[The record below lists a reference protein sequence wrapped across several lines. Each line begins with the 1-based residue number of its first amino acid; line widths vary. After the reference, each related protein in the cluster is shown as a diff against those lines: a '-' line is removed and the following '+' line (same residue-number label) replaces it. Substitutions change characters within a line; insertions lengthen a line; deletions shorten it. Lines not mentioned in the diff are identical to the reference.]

1 MIKSLPLGD
10 VAKFVRGITF
20 KPDDVCEN
28 FTKDSTVCM
37 RTKNVQA
44 TIDTEDLISVPSS
57 FVRRAEQKV
66 QFGDLLVS
74 SANSWNLVGKACW
87 VPELSY
93 ETTAGGFISILRCN
107 RNTVEPRY
115 FYHWV
120 TSGRTQHE
128 LRYCGRQTTNIS
140 NLDFDRALALPIPL
154 PYKNGKPDLDE
165 QKRIAAIL
173 DKADGIRRKRQQ
185 ALRLTDDFL
194 RSVFLDMFGDP
205 VTNPKNLPKIALG
218 DLLKVKSGSG
228 LTAKN
233 MAHNGTFPV
242 YGGNGINGY
251 HDKFLFEKRM
261 ITLGRVGAYCGA
273 VHYTEPFSWITDNAL
288 YVEHM
293 KCPMNAVFLV
303 DSLRFA
309 NLNQYAGQV
318 GQPLISGNRIY
329 PVKILNPSIAQ
340 QDKYS
345 EIVEKWQGNKEQN
358 RSSSKHNENLF
369 ASLQQRAF
377 RGEL

>member
-1 MIKSLPLGD
+1 MKNFPLDAVLEFARNG
-10 VAKFVRGITF
+10 
-20 KPDDVCEN
+20 
-28 FTKDSTVCM
+28 
-37 RTKNVQA
+37 
-44 TIDTEDLISVPSS
+44 LSVKQS
-57 FVRRAEQKV
+57 K
-66 QFGDLLVS
+66 G
-74 SANSWNLVGKACW
+74 
-87 VPELSY
+87 
-93 ETTAGGFISILRCN
+93 AGGLPITRIETISDGSINPEKVGFAGLNDDDAHGKFLKDGDILFSHINSVDHIGKCAIYNGKPAKLVHGMNLLNLRCARELVDPDYLLCAMKSPLVRNKLLRFVN
-107 RNTVEPRY
+107 RAVNQASISGTNLKTVE
-115 FYHWV
+115 
-120 TSGRTQHE
+120 
-128 LRYCGRQTTNIS
+128 
-140 NLDFDRALALPIPL
+140 IPL
-154 PYKNGKPDLDE
+154 PHKNGKPDLDE